1 MKLLVYSGLHLDLSP
16 QAQLD
21 PVRAMGI
28 LV

>member
-1 MKLLVYSGLHLDLSP
+1 MKLLVYSDLHLDLSP
-16 QAQLD
+16 QTTLD